1 MKPAVEWVSRP
12 SRPSEDLPSSRAAT
26 SSGRVTTSY
35 VDPEHELARVQDERL
50 LAVGLHHPGEVGL
63 VLGRVDVRVPVVLE
77 DTEEAVEPDVDA
89 RGLHHVRFEGLE
101 ADPLG
106 VDLGEDVAVGEKHT
120 RTLPTPCRRGARF
133 RRRRTLCRIGRM
145 PDLIDQLT
153 DRRRGFHR
161 YVALGDSFTEGVGDP
176 DPTRPNGLR
185 GWADRVAEVLADRSD
200 DFGYANLAIRGRKLP
215 QVLAEQLEPA
225 LALRPDLVTI
235 YAGGNDILRPKVDI
249 DGLIAQYDHAVGR
262 LVAAGAHVVMFT
274 GFDLGFAP
282 VFQAPAR
289 PGRGLQRAGPRG
301 RRRPRRD
308 GGGLLAHARAPRPAL
323 LGHRP
328 DAPVHRRPRADG
340 PGRARRPRRPAAAR
354 RRPRAHAA
362 PGPAGPA
369 RRERG
374 LGSRAPR
381 TLGAA
386 TAAGTS
392 SGDGVTPKHPGM
404 VRLGDPADAVA
415 HR

>member
-1 MKPAVEWVSRP
+1 
-12 SRPSEDLPSSRAAT
+12 
-26 SSGRVTTSY
+26 
-35 VDPEHELARVQDERL
+35 
-50 LAVGLHHPGEVGL
+50 
-63 VLGRVDVRVPVVLE
+63 
-77 DTEEAVEPDVDA
+77 
-89 RGLHHVRFEGLE
+89 
-101 ADPLG
+101 
-106 VDLGEDVAVGEKHT
+106 
-120 RTLPTPCRRGARF
+120 
-133 RRRRTLCRIGRM
+133 M

-282 VFQAPAR
+282 VFR
-289 PGRGLQRAGPRG
+289 HLRG
-301 RRRPRRD
+301 RVAVYNELVREVADDRGATVVD
-308 GGGLLAHARAPRPAL
+308 FLAHARAPRPAL

-340 PGRARRPRRPAAAR
+340 PGRPRRPRRPAAAR

-362 PGPAGPA
+362 PGRRAQRAENVAWAREHLGPWVQ
-369 RRERG
+369 RRLR
-374 LGSRAPR
+374 S
-381 TLGAA
+381 
-386 TAAGTS
+386 TS

>member
-1 MKPAVEWVSRP
+1 
-12 SRPSEDLPSSRAAT
+12 
-26 SSGRVTTSY
+26 
-35 VDPEHELARVQDERL
+35 
-50 LAVGLHHPGEVGL
+50 
-63 VLGRVDVRVPVVLE
+63 
-77 DTEEAVEPDVDA
+77 
-89 RGLHHVRFEGLE
+89 
-101 ADPLG
+101 
-106 VDLGEDVAVGEKHT
+106 
-120 RTLPTPCRRGARF
+120 
-133 RRRRTLCRIGRM
+133 M

-282 VFQAPAR
+282 VFR
-289 PGRGLQRAGPRG
+289 HLRG
-301 RRRPRRD
+301 RVAVYNELVREVADDRGATVVDFWRMRELRDPRYWDTDRMH
-308 GGGLLAHARAPRPAL
+308 LSTA
-323 LGHRP
+323 GHERM
-328 DAPVHRRPRADG
+328 AQAV
-340 PGRARRPRRPAAAR
+340 RRPRRPAAAR